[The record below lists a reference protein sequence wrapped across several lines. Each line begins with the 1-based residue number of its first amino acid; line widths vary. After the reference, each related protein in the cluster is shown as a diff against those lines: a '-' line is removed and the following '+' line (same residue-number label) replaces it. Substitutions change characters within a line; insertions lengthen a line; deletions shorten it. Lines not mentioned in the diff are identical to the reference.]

1 MTLLKNYRRKL
12 NKFII
17 DIELGS
23 VSFGETESE
32 SNDLIKLEPWAGHK
46 MNGVYFLSPCTWTS
60 DISCANNDPEEENSL
75 QGHSVWVDW
84 SRLN

>member
-32 SNDLIKLEPWAGHK
+32 SNDLIKLEP
-46 MNGVYFLSPCTWTS
+46 
-60 DISCANNDPEEENSL
+60 
-75 QGHSVWVDW
+75 
-84 SRLN
+84 